1 MFSKLNWRTFS
12 RRLTP
17 SVSSSD
23 SSSTTIPWTVSS
35 NDSTITDS
43 LTLYIVPTSGSF
55 TQVGFYESSNSSTY
69 HAFTDLALQT
79 QLTLSSPGS
88 TLPTGA
94 VTTGFTLFGASL
106 AYQATDG
113 SLELQFWAQATN
125 TTGVW
130 ELIWNAGGEG
140 GESVDGLAITPV
152 TLKTMAPI
160 VLTNT

>member
-1 MFSKLNWRTFS
+1 MFSKFNWRTFS
-12 RRLTP
+12 RRLTQ
-17 SVSSSD
+17 SVSSSGP
-23 SSSTTIPWTVSS
+23 SSITIPWTVSS

-43 LTLYIVPTSGSF
+43 PTLYIVPTSGSF
-55 TQVGFYESSNSSTY
+55 TQVGFYDSSSSSTY
-69 HAFTDLALQT
+69 HAFPYPTL
-79 QLTLSSPGS
+79 QLTLLSPGS

-94 VTTGFTLFGASL
+94 VTTGFTLFGTSL

-113 SLELQFWAQATN
+113 SFELQFWGQATN

-140 GESVDGLAITPV
+140 GVSVDGLAITPV

-160 VLTNT
+160 VLTDT